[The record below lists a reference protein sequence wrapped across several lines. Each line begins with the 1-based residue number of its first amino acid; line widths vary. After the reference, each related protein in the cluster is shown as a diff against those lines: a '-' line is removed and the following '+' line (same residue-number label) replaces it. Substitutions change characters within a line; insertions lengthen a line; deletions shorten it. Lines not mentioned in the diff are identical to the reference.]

1 MKHYIKCPQCSEEG
15 YQYLEDKR
23 RRFRC
28 NACGLD
34 TYLKL
39 LNIKT
44 YDKNRDEKT
53 SSARH

>member
-1 MKHYIKCPQCSEEG
+1 MSHYIKCPDCGNEG
-15 YQYLEDKR
+15 YQYLEEKR

-28 NACGLD
+28 HSCGLD

-39 LNIKT
+39 INVKE

-53 SSARH
+53 SSARY